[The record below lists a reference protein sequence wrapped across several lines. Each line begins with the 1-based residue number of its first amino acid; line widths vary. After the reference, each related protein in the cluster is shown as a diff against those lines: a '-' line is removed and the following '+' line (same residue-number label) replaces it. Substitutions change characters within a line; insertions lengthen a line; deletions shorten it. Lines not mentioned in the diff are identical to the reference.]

1 MYGVYAD
8 FFQTAMAD
16 YQSGFELMSKIGKS
30 MAEETMQTIQTR
42 AEEFSREAGRLHN

>member
-1 MYGVYAD
+1 
-8 FFQTAMAD
+8 
-16 YQSGFELMSKIGKS
+16 